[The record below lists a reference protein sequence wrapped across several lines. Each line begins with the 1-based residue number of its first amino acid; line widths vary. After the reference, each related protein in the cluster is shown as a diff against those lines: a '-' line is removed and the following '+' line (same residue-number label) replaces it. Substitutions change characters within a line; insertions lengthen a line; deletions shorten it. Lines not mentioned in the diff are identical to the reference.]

1 MPEGTQ
7 LRVKEQNTVS
17 NDAAPD
23 QLAGRECK
31 TLNAA
36 EFEAHRQVWGA
47 FEHLACTE
55 VEGLPPN
62 ISQAVEQARDLL
74 SGAIRQEG
82 WDGLVELEVSIS
94 DEMAARICQWH
105 MKLMPH
111 LLVRDEDDNP
121 VCVPNYW
128 THPGD
133 NYNPELAE
141 LLAAITA
148 DIDGWL
154 QSLLPQDDFSAG
166 RVACIYFHPTEAT
179 VMVGDTDYYLPLE
192 AA

>member
-1 MPEGTQ
+1 MNYRTTPPT
-7 LRVKEQNTVS
+7 TVS

-23 QLAGRECK
+23 QLAGRERK

-82 WDGLVELEVSIS
+82 WDGLVELEFSIS

-111 LLVRDEDDNP
+111 LLARDEDDP

-133 NYNPELAE
+133 NYSPELAE

-154 QSLLPQDDFSAG
+154 QSLLSKEDADAG
-166 RVACIYFHPTEAT
+166 RVACIYFYTTHAT
-179 VMVGDTDYYLPLE
+179 AMVGSVDIDLALE